1 MVIIDEP
8 YASAPL
14 REWLVSEQH
23 PVLANDFA
31 KAVVAEQGVALN
43 LIDDAE
49 AARRVD
55 AGERVYT
62 CTENALA
69 WILERSVNEDLK
81 QAISL
86 FKDKGL
92 MRERL
97 APLTPEFFYKRVGR
111 DELAAMD
118 VASLPF
124 PVVLKPNVGFCSMG
138 VYVID
143 GPNAWEAALA
153 DINANEAAWHEMY
166 PESVIGHEDY
176 LIEGYIEGAE
186 YALDAYYD
194 SDGKPQILNIWRHD
208 FASADD
214 TSDRLY
220 LSSATIIEEV
230 YDAFAEWLAQVNEV
244 VGAHDFCFHVETR
257 MTDAGIVPIEFNP
270 LRFAGLSGTDMAYYA
285 CGYRTY
291 QRYLDGEPLDLREVY
306 AERPGEVYSMCLL
319 GNAGEGE
326 FDYEGFLDNFNDVL
340 EIARFD
346 VSKVGSYG
354 FMFLHTPENDSRE
367 RDFVL
372 RADLSEY
379 LR

>member
-8 YASAPL
+8 YASVPL
-14 REWLVSEQH
+14 LEWLAASEQ

-31 KAVVAEQGVALN
+31 KRTVAERGIALN
-43 LIDDAE
+43 LVGDDE
-49 AARRVD
+49 AASRVN

-62 CTENALA
+62 CTENALS
-69 WILERSVNEDLK
+69 WILEHTDNADLK
-81 QAISL
+81 SAISL

-92 MRERL
+92 MRENL
-97 APLTPEFFYKRVGR
+97 APLTPSFFYERVGR
-111 DELAAMD
+111 DELAGLD
-118 VASLPF
+118 ASKLPF

-143 GPNAWEAALA
+143 GVEAWKGALA
-153 DINANEAAWHEMY
+153 DIEACEATWQEMY
-166 PESVIGHEDY
+166 PESVIGLEDY
-176 LIEGYIEGAE
+176 LIEGYIKGAE

-194 SDGKPQILNIWRHD
+194 AEGQPQILNIWRHD
-208 FASADD
+208 FASDED

-220 LSSATIIEEV
+220 SSSATIIEEV
-230 YDAFAEWLAQVNEV
+230 YDAFEKWLCQVNEV
-244 VGAHDFCFHVETR
+244 VGAHDFCFHAETR

-291 QRYLDGEPLDLREVY
+291 ECYLEDAPLDLRGVY
-306 AERPGEVYSMCLL
+306 EGHPGDVYSMCLL
-319 GNAGEGE
+319 GSAGEGA
-326 FDYEGFLDNFNDVL
+326 FDYDAFLARFSDVL

-346 VSKVGSYG
+346 VEKVGSYG
-354 FMFLHTPENDSRE
+354 FMFLHTPEDDSAE

-372 RADLSEY
+372 RADLREF
-379 LR
+379 LH